1 MATGMV
7 KPRPG
12 KLGGV
17 MMEVKVA
24 SLQILQ
30 EQSGVWWKP
39 LGEVGALGI
48 VKGLPDSI
56 LERFGSFLLEKINDS
71 LGNILDET
79 GQFLMIG

>member
-1 MATGMV
+1 MAAGMV

-30 EQSGVWWKP
+30 EQPGVWWKP
-39 LGEVGALGI
+39 LGEDGDLGI
-48 VKGLPDSI
+48 AKGLPAKM
-56 LERFGSFLLEKINDS
+56 LERFGSFLLEKIKDP
-71 LGNILDET
+71 LGKILDET
-79 GQFLMIG
+79 GQFSMIG